1 MSDASPVPSTV
12 QPVSMPNSEKL
23 YDVIIIGAGFAGLSA
38 ALQLARAR
46 KQICIIDAG
55 LPRNRFAAASHG
67 FFGLDGKSPNEISR
81 LAMTQIRAYP
91 TVSIAHGTAK
101 TATRL
106 VSETGTAVG
115 SHVADSSRFKVS
127 LDDGCRFQARRLIL
141 ATGVVDTLPDIP
153 GLITR
158 WGKTVLHCPYCHGY
172 EVRDRELGV
181 LATGPMSTHQAMMIP
196 DWGPTTFFTQ
206 GKYEPEPEI
215 RTQMDARGIA
225 IEQSPI
231 VELIGAAPDLEAVKL
246 ADGRSMPIQA
256 LFAGPTVSMTNPLA
270 EMLGCAFEAGF
281 AGPFIKVDASQETSI
296 PGVFAAGDAATAR
309 HNATLAS
316 AAGVLAGVGV
326 HQSLIFS

>member
-1 MSDASPVPSTV
+1 MSDAIPTPSAT
-12 QPVSMPNSEKL
+12 QPVSIPDSEKL

-38 ALQLARAR
+38 AMQLARAR

-55 LPRNRFAAASHG
+55 RPRNRFAAASHG
-67 FFGLDGKSPNEISR
+67 FFGLDGKSPDEISR
-81 LAMTQIRAYP
+81 LAIGQIRAYP
-91 TVSIAHGTAK
+91 TVSIVHGMAK
-101 TATRL
+101 AASRL
-106 VSETGTAVG
+106 EPDAAGTGNE
-115 SHVADSSRFKVS
+115 DNNRFKVS
-127 LDDGCRFQARRLIL
+127 LDDGRRFQARRLIL

-153 GLITR
+153 GLMPR

-172 EVRDRELGV
+172 EVRDRALGV
-181 LATGPMSTHQAMMIP
+181 LATGPMSNHQAMMIP

-206 GKYEPEPEI
+206 GKYELEPEI
-215 RTQMDARGIA
+215 RAQMDARGIT

-256 LFAGPTVSMTNPLA
+256 LFAGPTVSMTNPLS
-270 EMLGCAFEAGF
+270 EMLGCAFEEGI
-281 AGPFIKVDASQETSI
+281 AGPFIKVDASQETSV

-316 AAGVLAGVGV
+316 AAGVLAGVGA

>member
-1 MSDASPVPSTV
+1 MSDATPTPSAT
-12 QPVSMPNSEKL
+12 QAVSMPDSEKL

-38 ALQLARAR
+38 AMQLARAR

-55 LPRNRFAAASHG
+55 LSRNRFAAASHG
-67 FFGLDGKSPNEISR
+67 FFGLDGKSPDEISR
-81 LAMTQIRAYP
+81 LAIGQIRAYP
-91 TVSIAHGTAK
+91 TVSIVHGMAKAASRLEPDTAG
-101 TATRL
+101 
-106 VSETGTAVG
+106 TGNE
-115 SHVADSSRFKVS
+115 DNNRFKVS
-127 LDDGCRFQARRLIL
+127 LDDGRRFQARRLIL

-270 EMLGCAFEAGF
+270 EMLGCAFEEGF

>member
-1 MSDASPVPSTV
+1 MSDAIPTPSAT
-12 QPVSMPNSEKL
+12 QPVSMPDSEKL

-38 ALQLARAR
+38 AMQLARAR

-67 FFGLDGKSPNEISR
+67 FFGLDGQSPDEISC
-81 LAMTQIRAYP
+81 LAMAQIRAYP
-91 TVSIAHGTAK
+91 TVSIVHGMAK
-101 TATRL
+101 AASRL
-106 VSETGTAVG
+106 EPDAAGTVNE
-115 SHVADSSRFKVS
+115 DNNRFKVS
-127 LDDGCRFQARRLIL
+127 LDDGRRFQARRLIL

-153 GLITR
+153 GLMPR

-172 EVRDRELGV
+172 EVRDRTLGV
-181 LATGPMSTHQAMMIP
+181 LATGPMSIHQAMMIP
-196 DWGPTTFFTQ
+196 DWGPTIFFTQ

-215 RTQMDARGIA
+215 RAQMDARGIT

-231 VELIGAAPDLEAVKL
+231 VGLIGAAPDLEAVKL

-256 LFAGPTVSMTNPLA
+256 LFAGPTVSMTNPLS
-270 EMLGCAFEAGF
+270 EMLGCAFEEGI

-316 AAGVLAGVGV
+316 AAGVLAGVGA

>member
-1 MSDASPVPSTV
+1 MSNAAPALPPA
-12 QPVSMPNSEKL
+12 QPVSMPDSKKL

-38 ALQLARAR
+38 AMQLARAR

-67 FFGLDGKSPNEISR
+67 FFGLDGKSPDEISR
-81 LAMTQIRAYP
+81 LAMGQIRAYP
-91 TVSIAHGTAK
+91 TVSIAHGMAK
-101 TATRL
+101 AASRL
-106 VSETGTAVG
+106 EPDAAGTGNE
-115 SHVADSSRFKVS
+115 DSNRFKVS
-127 LDDGCRFQARRLIL
+127 LDDGRRFQARRLIL

-153 GLITR
+153 GLMPR

-172 EVRDRELGV
+172 EVRDRALGV

-196 DWGPTTFFTQ
+196 DWGTTTFFTQ

-215 RTQMDARGIA
+215 RAQMDARGIT

-231 VELIGAAPDLEAVKL
+231 IELIGNIPDLNAVKL

-270 EMLGCAFEAGF
+270 EMLGCAFEEGF

-316 AAGVLAGVGV
+316 AAGVLAGVGA

>member
-1 MSDASPVPSTV
+1 MSDTFAPSSSGHS
-12 QPVSMPNSEKL
+12 VSMPDSQKL
-23 YDVIIIGAGFAGLSA
+23 YDAIIIGAGFAGLSA
-38 ALQLARAR
+38 AMQLARAR
-46 KQICIIDAG
+46 KEICIIDAG

-67 FFGLDGKSPNEISR
+67 FFGMDGKSPDEIAR
-81 LAMTQIRAYP
+81 LAMGQIRAYP
-91 TVSIAHGTAK
+91 TVSIAHGMAK

-106 VSETGTAVG
+106 EPDTAGTGDE
-115 SHVADSSRFKVS
+115 DSNRFKVS
-127 LDDGCRFQARRLIL
+127 LEDGRRFQARRLIL

-153 GLITR
+153 GLMPR

-215 RTQMDARGIA
+215 RTQMDTRGIT

-231 VELIGAAPDLEAVKL
+231 VELIGTAPELDAVKL
-246 ADGRSMPIQA
+246 ADGRTKPIQA

-270 EMLGCAFEAGF
+270 EMLGCRFEEGL

-326 HQSLIFS
+326 HQSLIFT

>member
-1 MSDASPVPSTV
+1 MSDAIPTPSAT
-12 QPVSMPNSEKL
+12 QPVSMPDSEKL

-38 ALQLARAR
+38 AMQLARAR

-55 LPRNRFAAASHG
+55 RPRNRFAAASHG
-67 FFGLDGKSPNEISR
+67 FFGLDGKSPDEISR
-81 LAMTQIRAYP
+81 LAIGQIRAYP
-91 TVSIAHGTAK
+91 TVSIVHGMAK
-101 TATRL
+101 AASRL
-106 VSETGTAVG
+106 EPDAAGTGNE
-115 SHVADSSRFKVS
+115 DNNRFKVS
-127 LDDGCRFQARRLIL
+127 LDDGRRFQARRLIL

-153 GLITR
+153 GLMPR

-172 EVRDRELGV
+172 EVRDRALGV
-181 LATGPMSTHQAMMIP
+181 LATGPMSNHQAMMIP

-206 GKYEPEPEI
+206 EKYEPEPEI
-215 RTQMDARGIA
+215 RAQMDARGIT

-231 VELIGAAPDLEAVKL
+231 VELIGAAPDLEGVKL

-256 LFAGPTVSMTNPLA
+256 LFAGPTVSMTNPLS
-270 EMLGCAFEAGF
+270 EMLGCAFEEGI

-296 PGVFAAGDAATAR
+296 HGVFAAGDAATAR

-316 AAGVLAGVGV
+316 AAGVLAGVGA

>member
-1 MSDASPVPSTV
+1 MSDATPTPSAT
-12 QPVSMPNSEKL
+12 QAVSMPDSERL

-38 ALQLARAR
+38 AMQLARAR

-55 LPRNRFAAASHG
+55 LSRNRFAAASHG
-67 FFGLDGKSPNEISR
+67 FFGLDGKSPDEISR
-81 LAMTQIRAYP
+81 LAIGQIRAYP
-91 TVSIAHGTAK
+91 TVSIVHGMAKAASRLGPDTAG
-101 TATRL
+101 
-106 VSETGTAVG
+106 TGNE
-115 SHVADSSRFKVS
+115 DNNRFKVS
-127 LDDGCRFQARRLIL
+127 LDDGRRFQARRLIL

-270 EMLGCAFEAGF
+270 EMLGCAFEEGF

>member
-1 MSDASPVPSTV
+1 MSDATPTPSAT
-12 QPVSMPNSEKL
+12 QAVSMPDSEKL

-38 ALQLARAR
+38 AMQLARAR

-55 LPRNRFAAASHG
+55 LSRNRFAAASHG
-67 FFGLDGKSPNEISR
+67 FFGLDGKSPDEISR
-81 LAMTQIRAYP
+81 LAIGQIRAYP
-91 TVSIAHGTAK
+91 TVSIVHGIAKAASRLEPDTAG
-101 TATRL
+101 
-106 VSETGTAVG
+106 TGNE
-115 SHVADSSRFKVS
+115 DNNRFKVS
-127 LDDGCRFQARRLIL
+127 LDDGRRFQARRLIL

-270 EMLGCAFEAGF
+270 EMLGCAFEEGF

>member
-1 MSDASPVPSTV
+1 MSDATPIPSAT
-12 QPVSMPNSEKL
+12 QPASAPDSEKL
-23 YDVIIIGAGFAGLSA
+23 YDAIIIGAGFAGLSA
-38 ALQLARAR
+38 AMQLARAR

-67 FFGLDGKSPNEISR
+67 FFGLDGKSPDEISR
-81 LAMTQIRAYP
+81 LAMAQIRAYP
-91 TVSIAHGTAK
+91 TVSIVHGMAKAASRLEPDTAG
-101 TATRL
+101 
-106 VSETGTAVG
+106 TGNE
-115 SHVADSSRFKVS
+115 DSNRFKVS
-127 LDDGCRFQARRLIL
+127 LDDGRRFQARRLIL
-141 ATGVVDTLPDIP
+141 ATGVVDILPDIP
-153 GLITR
+153 GLMPR

-172 EVRDRELGV
+172 EVRDRALGV

-215 RTQMDARGIA
+215 RAQMDARGIT

-256 LFAGPTVSMTNPLA
+256 LFAGPTVSMTNPLS
-270 EMLGCAFEAGF
+270 EMLGCAFEEGI

-316 AAGVLAGVGV
+316 AAGVLAGVGA

>member
-1 MSDASPVPSTV
+1 MSDAIPTPSAT
-12 QPVSMPNSEKL
+12 QPVSMPDSEKL

-38 ALQLARAR
+38 AMQLARAR

-67 FFGLDGKSPNEISR
+67 FFGLDGKSPDEISR
-81 LAMTQIRAYP
+81 LAIGQIRAYP
-91 TVSIAHGTAK
+91 TVSIVHGMAKAASRLEPDTAG
-101 TATRL
+101 
-106 VSETGTAVG
+106 TGNE
-115 SHVADSSRFKVS
+115 DNNRFKVS
-127 LDDGCRFQARRLIL
+127 LDDGRRFQARRLIL

-270 EMLGCAFEAGF
+270 EMLGCAFEEGF

>member
-1 MSDASPVPSTV
+1 MSDAIPTPSAT
-12 QPVSMPNSEKL
+12 QPVSMPDSEKL
-23 YDVIIIGAGFAGLSA
+23 YDVIIIGAGFAGMSA
-38 ALQLARAR
+38 AMQLARAR

-67 FFGLDGKSPNEISR
+67 FFGLDGKSPDEISR
-81 LAMTQIRAYP
+81 LAIGQIRAYP
-91 TVSIAHGTAK
+91 TVSIVHGMAK
-101 TATRL
+101 AASRL
-106 VSETGTAVG
+106 EPDAAGTGNE
-115 SHVADSSRFKVS
+115 DNNRFKVS
-127 LDDGCRFQARRLIL
+127 LDDGRRFQARRLIL

-153 GLITR
+153 GLMPR

-172 EVRDRELGV
+172 EVRDRALGV
-181 LATGPMSTHQAMMIP
+181 LATGPMSNHQAMMIP

-215 RTQMDARGIA
+215 RAQMDARGIT

-256 LFAGPTVSMTNPLA
+256 LFAGPTVSMTNPLS
-270 EMLGCAFEAGF
+270 EMLGCAFEEGI

-316 AAGVLAGVGV
+316 AAGVLAGVGA
-326 HQSLIFS
+326 HQSLIFG